1 VESERFASGQA
12 ALLDG
17 VMALRS
23 CAVFELDGE
32 GTVRACNA
40 GVETIFGYAPGELHG
55 KSVSRLFSNADV
67 ERGAERTA
75 VARALVCGSEY
86 MSCALVAK
94 DGARFRGNLILERVS
109 GEGEVPRILML
120 VRDVTEAYQTQRRLH
135 EAQETALRAQRMDA
149 VGTLTLGLSHDF
161 NNLLSVISNSLEM
174 LAARRSGDE
183 SARRILDIAQ
193 RAVER
198 GTRLTRQM
206 LAFGRGQTLAPQ
218 TSDINEILQGSLELY
233 RRVCGTTIQLQTGLM
248 PGLPPVSV
256 DVGQLEA
263 ALLNLLSNSR
273 DAMQGAGKVVLETH
287 LQTMVLPGGN
297 GKEAAFVCVTVGDS
311 GPGIRPD
318 MQQSAF
324 EPFVTTKGA
333 GDGSGLGLSQVYG
346 FAAQSGGIATIGSS
360 ALGGAAV
367 SLFFPILAE
376 A

>member
-1 VESERFASGQA
+1 
-12 ALLDG
+12 
-17 VMALRS
+17 MALRS

-32 GTVRACNA
+32 GRVRACNA
-40 GVETIFGYAPGELHG
+40 GVETIFGYAPGELLG
-55 KSVSRLFSNADV
+55 QAVSRLFSDADV
-67 ERGAERTA
+67 ERGTERTA
-75 VARALVCGSEY
+75 VARTLACGSEY

-109 GEGEVPRILML
+109 GEGEAPRILIL
-120 VRDVTEAYQTQRRLH
+120 VRDVTEAFQTQRRVQ
-135 EAQETALRAQRMDA
+135 EAQETAKRAQRMDA

-161 NNLLSVISNSLEM
+161 NNLLSVIANSLEM

-206 LAFGRGQTLAPQ
+206 LAFGRGQTLVPQ
-218 TSDINEILQGSLELY
+218 TSDINVLLQDSLELY
-233 RRVCGTTIQLQTGLM
+233 ERVCGTTIQLQTGLM

-273 DAMQGAGKVVLETH
+273 DAMQGAGSVLLETRV
-287 LQTMVLPGGN
+287 QTMVLPGGN
-297 GKEAAFVCVTVGDS
+297 GGNGGEAAFVCVTVGDS

-346 FAAQSGGIATIGSS
+346 FATQSGGTATIGTS

-367 SLFFPILAE
+367 SLFFPVLTGA
-376 A
+376 